1 MENDVMEEV
10 AVKKIKENEKR
21 MRQERMLFEYREIIC
36 KITNLEN
43 FVETDEFKKL
53 EDEDRELL
61 SKQHISM
68 CDYADTLA
76 MRILKEMK

>member
-1 MENDVMEEV
+1 MEKDVMEDV
-10 AVKKIKENEKR
+10 AAAQIKENEKR
-21 MRQERMLFEYREIIC
+21 MRQERMLFEYRELIC

-43 FVETDEFKKL
+43 FVGTDEFKKL

-68 CDYADTLA
+68 CDYADTLV
-76 MRILKEMK
+76 MRILREMK

>member
-1 MENDVMEEV
+1 MEKDVMEEV
-10 AVKKIKENEKR
+10 AAEQIKENEKR
-21 MRQERMLFEYREIIC
+21 MRQERMLFEYRELIC

-43 FVETDEFKKL
+43 FVGTDEFKKL

-68 CDYADTLA
+68 CDYADTLV
-76 MRILKEMK
+76 MRILREMK